1 MFKFPKICDICEG
14 QMGLDHQC
22 YQEDIE
28 EDDDDDF

>member
-1 MFKFPKICDICEG
+1 MFKFLKICEG
-14 QMGLDHQC
+14 QMGPDHQC